1 MSTTPGQIVLDAQIK
16 RHGKMQ
22 KKADDLALK
31 ESKEAKEA
39 QVQMG
44 LEHLACLQNKI
55 EKVQEELLTK
65 SMMEVDE
72 VDDLQEADK
81 NREDEITGAKK
92 VKKTTKKGGRSL
104 IKDAISNIMMQ
115 KKISEPSSKGEVCQP
130 KGTAIEALPSNST
143 REEKGRSQ
151 DLRPEMFQPTEGPS
165 PWMSDVMQD
174 TSSTPNEP
182 MMNTDARYPIR
193 VEESDANGATGTR
206 GPSAKRITDIVQI
219 GWQAVSSLSALPKLQ
234 QQSIKTQETAICK
247 LLEVLACL
255 EEVQVG
261 LQGLEG
267 SVLEEMGMT
276 RFYKEL
282 YDGFNKIP
290 INDHSKFL
298 QSVYEVWWGYTLR
311 VDPEVFFRRR
321 AARLCNGFDTARRLR
336 AYLDMHT
343 IYYLTANR
351 APHYVFQQSST
362 QWLHRFHKAYYP
374 DVDDE
379 DELTEKQKEVYK
391 TPLQT

>member
-115 KKISEPSSKGEVCQP
+115 KKISEPSSKGE
-130 KGTAIEALPSNST
+130 GN
-143 REEKGRSQ
+143 
-151 DLRPEMFQPTEGPS
+151 
-165 PWMSDVMQD
+165 
-174 TSSTPNEP
+174 N
-182 MMNTDARYPIR
+182 
-193 VEESDANGATGTR
+193 ANGMAH
-206 GPSAKRITDIVQI
+206 
-219 GWQAVSSLSALPKLQ
+219 VSDGKD
-234 QQSIKTQETAICK
+234 T
-247 LLEVLACL
+247 LA
-255 EEVQVG
+255 Q
-261 LQGLEG
+261 
-267 SVLEEMGMT
+267 
-276 RFYKEL
+276 
-282 YDGFNKIP
+282 
-290 INDHSKFL
+290 
-298 QSVYEVWWGYTLR
+298 
-311 VDPEVFFRRR
+311 
-321 AARLCNGFDTARRLR
+321 
-336 AYLDMHT
+336 
-343 IYYLTANR
+343 
-351 APHYVFQQSST
+351 
-362 QWLHRFHKAYYP
+362 
-374 DVDDE
+374 
-379 DELTEKQKEVYK
+379 
-391 TPLQT
+391 